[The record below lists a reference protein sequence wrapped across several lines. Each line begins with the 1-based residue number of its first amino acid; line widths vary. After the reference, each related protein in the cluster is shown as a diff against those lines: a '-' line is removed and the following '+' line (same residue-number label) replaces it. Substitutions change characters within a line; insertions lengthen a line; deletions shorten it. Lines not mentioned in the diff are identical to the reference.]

1 MKIEVCEH
9 AIAAW
14 LTHVKGCQIVQINW
28 KPSPLATYSQ
38 EDMKDIEGFVEEIRK
53 FSAEKGLDILKKSTL
68 SQMVQQCEID
78 VAGVRLEEGIVGNL
92 YLVDS
97 AFHENGL
104 NYNDTVARVLKKIV
118 RALFV
123 AGVVFK
129 DIPAEVIFASPKCG
143 RESERK
149 LREELKELDGI
160 IHNFYPD
167 SKITLLF
174 NFDFAAE
181 VYAPLIE
188 NIDRF
193 GDDNDLFLRS
203 VKLSRLSE
211 DILGG
216 GAGVRGRRSAVRQNI
231 AEAFGVGTDYGTES
245 EPADESAIGTAAGS
259 AAGPAADFGTGV
271 GTGAGGKT
279 DVPAYPAESGR
290 KTIWIDGRP
299 YGYTDLGE
307 SGKGAKPR
315 REREKMSY
323 IGVYT
328 PRNNNQAFVFG
339 VLHGLLN
346 RGMLDEKTVQDLCSP
361 AWCKRVLQMHSL
373 FPMLLPVSR
382 LAASGYESVRFYK
395 KERLEV
401 GGKEYLVCSQWY
413 PDNIRALK
421 KWYDEKLGG

>member
-68 SQMVQQCEID
+68 PQMVQQCEID

-160 IHNFYPD
+160 IHTFYPD

-203 VKLSRLSE
+203 VKLARLSE
-211 DILGG
+211 DILRG
-216 GAGVRGRRSAVRQNI
+216 GAGVRGSRPAVRQNI

-245 EPADESAIGTAAGS
+245 EPADESVDEPAIGTAPASAAGS
-259 AAGPAADFGTGV
+259 AADF

-279 DVPAYPAESGR
+279 DVPAYLVERGG
-290 KTIWIDGRP
+290 KTIWYNGRP
-299 YGYTDLGE
+299 YRYIDLGE

-328 PRNNNQAFVFG
+328 PRNNNQAFLFC

-361 AWCKRVLQMHSL
+361 VWCKRVLQMNSL

-413 PDNIRALK
+413 PDNIRVLK

>member
-1 MKIEVCEH
+1 M
-9 AIAAW
+9 
-14 LTHVKGCQIVQINW
+14 
-28 KPSPLATYSQ
+28 
-38 EDMKDIEGFVEEIRK
+38 D
-53 FSAEKGLDILKKSTL
+53 L
-68 SQMVQQCEID
+68 S
-78 VAGVRLEEGIVGNL
+78 
-92 YLVDS
+92 
-97 AFHENGL
+97 
-104 NYNDTVARVLKKIV
+104 
-118 RALFV
+118 
-123 AGVVFK
+123 
-129 DIPAEVIFASPKCG
+129 
-143 RESERK
+143 
-149 LREELKELDGI
+149 
-160 IHNFYPD
+160 
-167 SKITLLF
+167 
-174 NFDFAAE
+174 
-181 VYAPLIE
+181 
-188 NIDRF
+188 
-193 GDDNDLFLRS
+193 
-203 VKLSRLSE
+203 
-211 DILGG
+211 
-216 GAGVRGRRSAVRQNI
+216 
-231 AEAFGVGTDYGTES
+231 
-245 EPADESAIGTAAGS
+245 AAGS
-259 AAGPAADFGTGV
+259 SDDLALCSEELFETITSGGTPDDAQLADAVAQRELFPCFFGSALKLEGV
-271 GTGAGGKT
+271 AEFLEGLEQYAP
-279 DVPAYPAESGR
+279 VPAYPAESGR

-421 KWYDEKLGG
+421 KKKEKKLGG